1 MSQITD
7 ICKILSVEARVKIL
21 QLLKERSLCV
31 NAITQRLNI
40 SQSAIS
46 QHLRILKSAGFVKA
60 EKRGYWIHYHLNTK
74 KIKSCKDAIDRIL
87 TIKKLK

>member
-1 MSQITD
+1 MPQIAD

-21 QLLKERSLCV
+21 QVLKGRSLCV
-31 NAITQRLNI
+31 NAITQRMNI

-60 EKRGYWIHYHLNTK
+60 EKRGYWIHYSLNTK
-74 KIKSCKDAIDRIL
+74 KIRNCQIVINRIL
-87 TIKKLK
+87 TIK